1 MSFLH
6 VLRFTLNYK
15 MLIHQ
20 KYIKTKFKKGGS
32 LPRDY
37 FEISPVSTK
46 RNTTK
51 TMAIGIINKA
61 TEVSNRLI
69 FKFEVVMREFH
80 Y

>member
-1 MSFLH
+1 
-6 VLRFTLNYK
+6 

-20 KYIKTKFKKGGS
+20 KYIKTKFKNGSS
-32 LPRDY
+32 LPTDY

-46 RNTTK
+46 RNTAK
-51 TMAIGIINKA
+51 TMTIGIINKA

-69 FKFEVVMREFH
+69 FKSEVVMREFH